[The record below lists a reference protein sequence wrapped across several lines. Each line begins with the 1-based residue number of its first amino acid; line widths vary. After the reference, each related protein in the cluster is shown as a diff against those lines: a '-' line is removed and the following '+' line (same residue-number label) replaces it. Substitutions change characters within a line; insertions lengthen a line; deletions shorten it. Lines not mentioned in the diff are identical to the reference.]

1 MKAPPERADYPTG
14 PAPDY
19 TEGQPARSCRRGLEK
34 RSARTVL
41 RRYLASALLTA
52 LLSLTLA
59 ACAKKHHIDIQS
71 NTCWTAVIDQ
81 EGGSIANDCGNATF
95 RVAGEVHCCAVRNL
109 NDTGFVRVRI
119 DDGVWA
125 VSSAPKGTAQ
135 ACR

>member
-1 MKAPPERADYPTG
+1 MKAAPERADYPTG

-41 RRYLASALLTA
+41 RRYLAGALLTA
-52 LLSLTLA
+52 LFSMTLA

-81 EGGSIANDCGNATF
+81 EGGKQQGGNHGVCSMRLNA
-95 RVAGEVHCCAVRNL
+95 RYGKPVAALGQQLAEA
-109 NDTGFVRVRI
+109 
-119 DDGVWA
+119 
-125 VSSAPKGTAQ
+125 
-135 ACR
+135 